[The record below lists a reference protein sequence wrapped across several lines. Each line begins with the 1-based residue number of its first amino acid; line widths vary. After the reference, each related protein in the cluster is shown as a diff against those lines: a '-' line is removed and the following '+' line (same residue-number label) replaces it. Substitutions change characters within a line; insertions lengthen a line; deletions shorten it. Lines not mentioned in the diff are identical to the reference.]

1 MPNNNNE
8 YGKIRVLILYH
19 PDEQAFKVR
28 LRNHLS
34 TLTNNAIADIWD
46 EEMIIAGANRE
57 AEIQQ
62 QIQIAQIAL
71 FLISSSS
78 IASESLDNHLKRV
91 ISRSEK
97 EELFLIPVK
106 VKSFHLKGSY
116 FEHCQILPRNG
127 NPVNHSS
134 WNDADEPYKEIS
146 EETTRLCEQISQRQR
161 TMLGGKQPINPEFYE
176 LEHSFISL
184 PDVLVTGHPKFEEY
198 VVKSHTMAHF
208 TIFKEQLSDI
218 RIRMKNRRRNFTGGN
233 MGDIDLVIELL
244 KDINERLQKQ
254 KPEFIKKYWKDVES
268 TIADAIQIRKEI
280 SKTNYN
286 DPEEMDYAIVAYI
299 YPLCEKIEEFEILCS
314 QMAKHSIIDSMGPIH
329 LN

>member
-1 MPNNNNE
+1 LSNRKDEHRTVNL
-8 YGKIRVLILYH
+8 VVLYH
-19 PDEQAFKVR
+19 EDDNEFKSK
-28 LRNHLS
+28 LRDHLS
-34 TLTNNAIADIWD
+34 VLERDRIISIWDTALIFAGAELSKEINKHLELADIV
-46 EEMIIAGANRE
+46 
-57 AEIQQ
+57 
-62 QIQIAQIAL
+62 L
-71 FLISSSS
+71 FLVSSSS
-78 IASESLDNHLKRV
+78 IASQQLWDNELKIVFYRQQN
-91 ISRSEK
+91 
-97 EELFLIPVK
+97 EELILIPIK
-106 VKSFHLKGSY
+106 ARAFDLGGSGLEKY
-116 FEHCQILPRNG
+116 KILPPNG
-127 NPVNHSS
+127 QPIDS
-134 WNDADEPYKEIS
+134 WGKDETPYVEIKKEIARIC
-146 EETTRLCEQISQRQR
+146 EEVKLKSNNMPGENR
-161 TMLGGKQPINPEFYE
+161 PNPEFYE
-176 LEHSFISL
+176 LEQSFISL
-184 PDVLVTGHPKFEEY
+184 PDLLATLHPKFKEY

-286 DPEEMDYAIVAYI
+286 DPEEMDYAVVAYI